1 VLDREDN
8 ETMTIDCLYSCL
20 PWLAILLAAVFCCR
34 VLIWAMQAKA
44 DWSQLRSVHR
54 CESGSVQSLSFVLT
68 LPFFVMMLMLIV
80 QVTHIMWASVVVH
93 YAAFAAV
100 RSAVVWIPANAG
112 VLETEN
118 RIGSFQVIN
127 VRGGDV
133 QYRIWSGGMKSEKIA
148 QAAVLATAPLGPS
161 RNLGYQLSPAQSQ
174 TSAALATVYAG
185 LDADSAANAMIPV
198 RLRNKLAYGYQNTNV
213 ELTFWHRMNR
223 FNHYQDPALQVH
235 YEIGPDYDDFH
246 RNEVGWQDDITATVT
261 YQLPLLPGPVRLF
274 SRAVRQNGSPQTDIS
289 GRVYVFP
296 LSASATM
303 INEGEKALLSYWQ
316 EESQ

>member
-1 VLDREDN
+1 
-8 ETMTIDCLYSCL
+8 MMIDCFYSCL
-20 PWLAILLAAVFCCR
+20 PWFAILLAAVFCCR
-34 VLIWAMQAKA
+34 VLLWAMQAKA
-44 DWSQLRSVHR
+44 DWSQLRSMHH

-93 YAAFAAV
+93 YAAFAAI
-100 RSAVVWIPANAG
+100 RSAVVWIPSNAG
-112 VLETEN
+112 FDETEN
-118 RIGSFQVIN
+118 RIGSFQVIDT
-127 VRGGDV
+127 RGGDV
-133 QYRIWSGGMKSEKIA
+133 QYRIWPGGLKSEKIA

-161 RNLGYQLSPAQSQ
+161 RDLGYPLSPSQSR
-174 TSAALATVYAG
+174 TSDALASVYRG
-185 LDADSAANAMIPV
+185 LDADSVANGMIAT
-198 RLRNKLAYGYQNTNV
+198 RLRNKLAYGYQNTSV
-213 ELTFWHRMNR
+213 DLTFWHRMGWFER
-223 FNHYQDPALQVH
+223 YHDPALQVH

-274 SRAVRQNGSPQTDIS
+274 SRVVRQNGSPQTDVS

-316 EESQ
+316 EETQ